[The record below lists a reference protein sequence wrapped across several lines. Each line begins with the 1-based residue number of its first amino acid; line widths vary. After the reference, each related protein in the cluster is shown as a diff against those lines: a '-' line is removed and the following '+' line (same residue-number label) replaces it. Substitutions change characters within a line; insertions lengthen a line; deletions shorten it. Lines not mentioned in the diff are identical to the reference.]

1 MRGNWID
8 WEAPLELFV
17 DRIDT
22 RDLDLRHVE
31 MGHGDREVSSCR
43 IRDCWHQ
50 NPPHTGPRLGSELPI
65 RLRQCVTAPT
75 VHATSNRQ
83 GCRNE
88 PK

>member
-8 WEAPLELFV
+8 WEAPMELFV

-31 MGHGDREVSSCR
+31 MG
-43 IRDCWHQ
+43 
-50 NPPHTGPRLGSELPI
+50 PPHTGPRLGSELPI
-65 RLRQCVTAPT
+65 RLRQCVTEPT